1 MSKIALTRRAAL
13 AATAGIAAGSVT
25 PVAAQAKR
33 KTFVLVHG
41 AYHGG
46 WCWKF
51 VTEILES
58 KGHKVYAPSL
68 SGNGDR
74 THLLSNAL
82 TLDMQAMD
90 IANLIKFEDLK
101 DVCLVVHSFG
111 GWPASVA
118 LEHVADR
125 VSSLVMVDAFKPNNG
140 ERSADYISEFSRKA
154 MEEAMAKGEAGRA
167 PPPAKNLFHCRET
180 SCVD

>member
-51 VTEILES
+51 D
-58 KGHKVYAPSL
+58 
-68 SGNGDR
+68 GD
-74 THLLSNAL
+74 L
-82 TLDMQAMD
+82 
-90 IANLIKFEDLK
+90 
-101 DVCLVVHSFG
+101 
-111 GWPASVA
+111 
-118 LEHVADR
+118 
-125 VSSLVMVDAFKPNNG
+125 G
-140 ERSADYISEFSRKA
+140 EQR
-154 MEEAMAKGEAGRA
+154 
-167 PPPAKNLFHCRET
+167 P
-180 SCVD
+180 